1 MKNAYRALIVLSILV
16 TSSIAQATGNAGG
29 FVGTWIAQ
37 RDGKQVATTKL
48 LFSKAGLFR
57 FSGSGWSSEGKFTF
71 EPLSK
76 TLLLVWTKVDGAV
89 VKPGAMKKRILLAE
103 NGTFRID
110 QYLWSKNV
118 VAKK

>member
-16 TSSIAQATGNAGG
+16 ASSIAYATGNAAG
-29 FVGTWIAQ
+29 FVGTWMAQ
-37 RDGKQVATTKL
+37 RDGKKVATTKL
-48 LFSKAGLFR
+48 QFTKAGLFK

-76 TLLLVWTKVDGAV
+76 TLYLVWTKVDGLAV
-89 VKPGAMKKRILLAE
+89 KAGTMKKRIPMSE

-110 QYLWSKNV
+110 QYLWSKSV
-118 VAKK
+118 IAKK